1 MNNQEG
7 KQGGFGALVSGLARA
22 FQWRMLVVWAAGLSI
37 PTLVM
42 ALPVWQ
48 ALSARL
54 DHSLRAAEIARRF
67 DLASMIELNGNIMKS
82 SGDAIAGAGIASFLL
97 TLLIAPWLTGMV
109 VASIRAGQA
118 LRFGTMLQ
126 MGLREYG
133 RMLRML
139 LWAAVPIG
147 VALGLSGVVSKWA
160 DKQAAIA
167 ILESGADNARLIATI
182 VLAVLF
188 VLAHATVEAG
198 RGVIAADPSRRSVVK
213 AWWRGVLLLA
223 RRPFATLVVYLG
235 TGLAGYA
242 LALGFGFARTQV
254 GAGNTGGLIA
264 GVLLVQLV
272 VASIAFG
279 RIARLYGFASLVRDT
294 EVRRQRASV
303 AKAAAVSEVAAPAPE
318 AA

>member
-1 MNNQEG
+1 VIDQEG

-22 FQWRMLVVWAAGLSI
+22 FQWRILVVWAVGLSI
-37 PTLVM
+37 PTFV
-42 ALPVWQ
+42 ATLPVWQ

-54 DHSLRAAEIARRF
+54 DHSVRAADIAQRF
-67 DLASMIELNGNIMKS
+67 DLASMIELTSPITKD

-97 TLLIAPWLTGMV
+97 ALLIAPWLTGMA

-139 LWAAVPIG
+139 LWAAIPLG
-147 VALGLSGVVSKWA
+147 VALGVSGVVSKWA
-160 DKQAAIA
+160 DKQAGIA
-167 ILESGADNARLIATI
+167 ILASGAENARTIATI
-182 VLAVLF
+182 VLVVLF

-213 AWWRGVLLLA
+213 AWWRGLLLLV
-223 RRPFATLVVYLG
+223 RRPISVLVVYLG
-235 TGLAGYA
+235 TALAGYGLA
-242 LALGFGFARTQV
+242 LAFAFARTQV

-264 GVLLVQLV
+264 GVLLVQFV

-303 AKAAAVSEVAAPAPE
+303 AKVAAVGEVATPAPE

>member
-1 MNNQEG
+1 MINQEG

-22 FQWRMLVVWAAGLSI
+22 FQWRMLVVWALGLWI
-37 PTLVM
+37 PTLV
-42 ALPVWQ
+42 ATLPVFR

-54 DHSLRAAEIARRF
+54 DHSVRAAEIGQRF
-67 DLASMIELNGNIMKS
+67 DVASMFELVSPITQYSGN
-82 SGDAIAGAGIASFLL
+82 AIAGAGIASFLL
-97 TLLIAPWLTGMV
+97 ALLIAPWLTGMA

-147 VALGLSGVVSKWA
+147 VALAASGVVSKWA
-160 DKQAAIA
+160 EKQADIA
-167 ILESGADNARLIATI
+167 ILQTGADNARLIATI
-182 VLAVLF
+182 VLWVSF

-213 AWWRGVLLLA
+213 AWWRGLLLLV
-223 RRPFATLVVYLG
+223 RRPFSVLVVYLG
-235 TGLAGYA
+235 TALAGYG
-242 LALGFGFARTQV
+242 LALVFAYARTQV
-254 GAGNTGGLIA
+254 GAASTGGLIA
-264 GVLLVQLV
+264 GVLLVQFV

-303 AKAAAVSEVAAPAPE
+303 AKAAAVTEASVPAPE

>member
-22 FQWRMLVVWAAGLSI
+22 FQWRMLVVWTAALLI
-37 PTLVM
+37 PTLV
-42 ALPVWQ
+42 ATLPMWQ

-54 DHSLRAAEIARRF
+54 DHSVRSAEIAQRF
-67 DLASMIELNGNIMKS
+67 DLATMIEVSAPITKY

-97 TLLIAPWLTGMV
+97 ALLIAPWLTGMA

-139 LWAAVPIG
+139 LWAVIPLG
-147 VALGLSGVVSKWA
+147 VAMGLSGVVSKWA
-160 DKQAAIA
+160 EKQANTA

-188 VLAHATVEAG
+188 VLAHATIEAG
-198 RGVIAADPSRRSVVK
+198 RAAIAADPSRRSVVK
-213 AWWRGVLLLA
+213 AWWRGVLLLV
-223 RRPFATLVVYLG
+223 RRPFAVLVVYLG
-235 TGLAGYA
+235 TSLAGYG
-242 LALGFGFARTQV
+242 LAVAFGFARTQV
-254 GAGNTGGLIA
+254 GAANTGGLIA

-279 RIARLYGFASLVRDT
+279 RIARLYGLASLVRDT